1 MPKIPVFETQARPT
15 AEVGAVQTNIQVPLD
30 NTLGKIQSLVTD
42 YYVKEKEVSDK
53 AEADKLFIEAQ
64 TEIFNAK
71 KKAELKITP

>member
-1 MPKIPVFETQARPT
+1 MPKIPTFTTQARPT

-53 AEADKLFIEAQ
+53 AEADKLFIEDSNRY
-64 TEIFNAK
+64 F
-71 KKAELKITP
+71 